1 MLDIFV
7 IKYTPGVKKKRRFV
21 IYFAISLL
29 TEKYDLNINILND
42 KDKIDNIT
50 KKINVVYNQIKKNE
64 IKPETDYLFNGLNK
78 SNIDKTIERIDT
90 MNKIIHL

>member
-1 MLDIFV
+1 MDIFV
-7 IKYTPGVKKKRRFV
+7 IKYTTGVKKKRRFV

-42 KDKIDNIT
+42 KEKIDNIT
-50 KKINVVYNQIKKNE
+50 KKINVVYTQIKKNE
-64 IKPETDYLFNGLNK
+64 IKPETDYLFNGINK
-78 SNIDKTIERIDT
+78 SNIDKTLERIDT